1 MLTLCSFPK
10 VDVNVDMGFRD
21 TVTNLFTRQTGVVYK
36 PGFKSINDL
45 TTRLKQAFGS
55 NPATP
60 EVQSLIDSGGYLDE
74 NRMNEW
80 LGVVAAYSAI
90 RLRCESVSNT
100 AMLIRGPDGNVI
112 ENSRYEVLLEDLR
125 SRLFE
130 IEFELLTAGVVRI
143 YVNKVVGGSE
153 FHIVKHTEYR
163 SPDVFSDSVQR
174 VRPGQRF
181 NDARATLG
189 YWRQSVNGIETDEI
203 ELTNQNTI
211 EIKNKMPLS
220 PLAAALR
227 DIVTLRDMQDA
238 NSAAFKHAF
247 WGSNIIFAVKGA
259 TDKQLENF
267 STGFREKHAGLKG
280 VGRPAVIPGDSV
292 DIKTS
297 RPSNVDLQFI
307 EGQKFEI
314 EQIARAF
321 GVSVILLQN
330 IEASTYNNNIEAR
343 KDFYKTTI
351 ANEWNHISTEVVK
364 GFKRVFGFPGT
375 WRLGFDDTIIKALEP
390 SFYDR
395 ADSILKIVSSGTLT
409 INEIREE
416 LGLMKYEGS
425 IGDAPLVLNTFYPLD
440 AAEGERYPTGGST
453 TEEPEEPADDDDDE
467 TDDTEEQTNR
477 GIVQRRGVVKK
488 IDLAFAI
495 EYAQRYNQRTRTFY
509 EDIWEMMSPVRRKFL
524 TEVRRSLNDNVR
536 ADTPPTLTQAT
547 ISKATFIEPDY
558 FKDQG
563 ENISQKNI
571 EEFMMSRS
579 EAAARMFKIPV
590 FKDSDVVFKA
600 YSEERAALWSD
611 ALGKRLGEALP
622 RAFAEEVSRGG
633 RSNPQLVREMLKRF
647 NDLTRVEA
655 RRIVR
660 TETNSAANYA
670 HIRTYEAAG
679 VEGKIW
685 IAAGDDRTRPDH
697 AEANGDVQKLD
708 EPFIVGGEELEAPTV
723 AQGGGPASTGNSIN
737 CRCTVGPIVV
747 SR

>member
-1 MLTLCSFPK
+1 MSIW
-10 VDVNVDMGFRD
+10 DSRD
-21 TVTNLFTRQTGVVYK
+21 TVTNLFTRRSVDVYNK
-36 PGFKSINDL
+36 PGFRSIGDL

-60 EVQSLIDSGGYLDE
+60 EVQSLITSKAFLDE
-74 NRMNEW
+74 NRMEEW
-80 LGVVAAYSAI
+80 LGVVATYSAI
-90 RLRCESVSNT
+90 RLRCESTSNT
-100 AMLIRGPDGNVI
+100 AMLIRGEDGNVI
-112 ENSRYEVLLEDLR
+112 ESSRFEPYLEDLR
-125 SRLFE
+125 SKLFDV
-130 IEFELLTAGVVRI
+130 EFELLTAGVVRI
-143 YVNKVVGGSE
+143 YVNRYVGGVE
-153 FHIVKHTEYR
+153 FHVVKHREYR
-163 SPDVFSDSVQR
+163 EPDAYSDAVQR
-174 VRPGQRF
+174 VRPGQKF
-181 NDARATLG
+181 DTARVTLG
-189 YWRQSVNGIETDEI
+189 YWRQTVNGIDTDEI

-211 EIKNKMPLS
+211 EIKNKMPIS

-259 TDKQLENF
+259 TDRQLENF
-267 STGFREKHAGLKG
+267 SQGFREKHAGLKG

-351 ANEWNHISTEVVK
+351 ANEWNHISTELVR
-364 GFKRVFGFPGT
+364 GFRRVFGFPSG
-375 WRLGFDDTIIKALEP
+375 WEIGFDDTIIKALEP

-416 LGLMKYEGS
+416 LGLKMYEGS
-425 IGDAPLVLNTFYPLD
+425 IGNAPLVLNTFYPLE

-453 TEEPEEPADDDDDE
+453 TEEPEEPAEDDE
-467 TDDTEEQTNR
+467 TDDDEEQMSK
-477 GIVQRRGVVKK
+477 GIIQRRGVVKK
-488 IDLAFAI
+488 VDLAFAI
-495 EYAQRYNQRTRTFY
+495 EYAQRYNQRTKTFY
-509 EDIWEMMSPVRRKFL
+509 EDIWGMMAPVRRKFL

-536 ADTPPTLTQAT
+536 ADIPPTLTQET

-558 FKDQG
+558 FKEQGDQ
-563 ENISQKNI
+563 ISQKNI

-579 EAAARMFKIPV
+579 EAAARQFKIPV
-590 FKDSDVVFKA
+590 FKDSDVIFKA

-611 ALGKRLGEALP
+611 SLGKKLGEALP

-737 CRCTVGPIVV
+737 CRCTVGPITV